1 MSSRK
6 LNREESNSQMP
17 ILNIRK
23 FRNLVYTLT
32 RTLNSIPSCLF
43 SFLKY
48 IETKYQLSAFK
59 NFVAY
64 MKYAIGLPSEPY
76 FGA

>member
-1 MSSRK
+1 
-6 LNREESNSQMP
+6 MP

-23 FRNLVYTLT
+23 FRNLVYTFT
-32 RTLNSIPSCLF
+32 RTFNSIPPHLV

-48 IETKYQLSAFK
+48 IEAKYQLSAFK

-64 MKYAIGLPSEPY
+64 MKYAIGLRSLPC